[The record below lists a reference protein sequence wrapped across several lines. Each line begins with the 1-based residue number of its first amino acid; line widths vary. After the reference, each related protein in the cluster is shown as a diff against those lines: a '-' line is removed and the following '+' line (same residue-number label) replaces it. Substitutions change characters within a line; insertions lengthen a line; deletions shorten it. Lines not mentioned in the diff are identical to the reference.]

1 MIPTLFCLAVAIM
14 FFYEAIRITDFRD
27 NSATV
32 KGILLETDIKYN
44 EDDRLKY
51 YGKYEYEVD
60 GQKYSVWSKYGES
73 QASSLNK
80 DTIVYYNATNPKDSR
95 IEVETEYI
103 HRNIFMGALFLVGAA
118 IVAYLDYRFI
128 IKFRAWK

>member
-1 MIPTLFCLAVAIM
+1 M
-14 FFYEAIRITDFRD
+14 FLYEAKTIADFRD

-32 KGILLETDIKYN
+32 KGRLLETDIKYN

-73 QASSLNK
+73 QESNLHK
-80 DTIVYYNATNPKDSR
+80 EILVYYDDRNPKDSR
-95 IEVETEYI
+95 IEIEIKYI
-103 HRNIFMGALFLVGAA
+103 QRNIFMGVLFLVGAF
-118 IVAYLDYRFI
+118 IIAYLDYRRI
-128 IKFRAWK
+128 IKFIVRP